1 MLFLFKFGKKMKTL
15 FDSSGGGISASE
27 TQLHIGLL
35 LWPRYSLLALSGL
48 LEALRYATKAQKK
61 KAFKISLLSEQ
72 PDTPVTSSSGV
83 SIRPDAPHAPPE
95 TFNYIAIIG
104 GELEYLSQGYPGD
117 RDYLAHAHHMK
128 VPLIGIGTGSFVLAQ
143 EGVLNERRASIHPF
157 HLERFRQAF
166 PQVYAEQGY
175 DFIDEGD
182 VLTCPGGI
190 STITLATELIRAHA
204 GSEIAH
210 SACQRLSLTPH
221 ETATPRPANIALIPD
236 SRLRRAVMMIEQ
248 YLTRPLSTAGLASE
262 VALSERQLNR
272 LFHAEFGKTAREFIR
287 SARLRYACWLL
298 KNSQQ
303 SVTDIA
309 RRMGFSDCAHFIRH
323 FQTEYGC
330 TPGVWRTS
338 QS

>member
-1 MLFLFKFGKKMKTL
+1 MKTV
-15 FDSSGGGISASE
+15 FEPSGHGLPAPE
-27 TQLHIGLL
+27 MRLHIGLL
-35 LWPRYSLLALSGL
+35 LWPHYSLLAVSGL
-48 LEALRYATKAQKK
+48 MEALRYAAKAQKK
-61 KAFKISLLSEQ
+61 ISFKIRLISEF
-72 PDTPVTSSSGV
+72 PDIPIASNAGI
-83 SIRPDAPHAPPE
+83 SIRPDSAHAPPDS
-95 TFNYIAIIG
+95 FNYIAVIG
-104 GELEYLSQGYPGD
+104 GGLQYLNRGYQGD
-117 RDYLAHAHHMK
+117 REYLAHAHHAR

-143 EGVLNERRASIHPF
+143 EGLLNERRASIHPF
-157 HLERFRQAF
+157 HLETFRQAF

-190 STITLATELIRAHA
+190 STITLATELIRLHA
-204 GSEIAH
+204 GSDTA
-210 SACQRLSLTPH
+210 STACQRLSLVPH
-221 ETATPRPANIALIPD
+221 ELATPRPANIALIPD
-236 SRLRRAVMMIEQ
+236 SRLRRAVMLIEQ
-248 YLTRPLSTAGLASE
+248 FLTRPLTTAGLASE

-272 LFHAEFGKTAREFIR
+272 LFHAEFGKTTREFIR

-309 RRMGFSDCAHFIRH
+309 LRMGFSDCAHFIRH

>member
-1 MLFLFKFGKKMKTL
+1 MKSV
-15 FDSSGGGISASE
+15 FDSSDGGKSVPE
-27 TQLHIGLL
+27 KCLHIGLI
-35 LWPRYSLLALSGL
+35 LWPRYSLLAVSGL
-48 LEALRYATKAQKK
+48 LEALRYAAKAQGKL
-61 KAFKISLLSEQ
+61 AFKISLISEF
-72 PDTPVTSSSGV
+72 PDIPIISNAG
-83 SIRPDAPHAPPE
+83 IIMRPDSPHAPPDS
-95 TFNYIAIIG
+95 FNYLAVIG
-104 GELEYLSQGYPGD
+104 GELQYLDLGYQGD
-117 RDYLAHAHHMK
+117 KAYLAHAHHAG

-143 EGVLNERRASIHPF
+143 EGLLNERRASIHPF
-157 HLERFRQAF
+157 HLDAFRQAF
-166 PQVYAEQGY
+166 PLVYAEQGY
-175 DFIDEGD
+175 DFIDDGD

-190 STITLATELIRAHA
+190 STLTLATELIRAHA
-204 GSEIAH
+204 GDDIA
-210 SACQRLSLTPH
+210 STTCQRLSLVPH
-221 ETATPRPANIALIPD
+221 EIATPRPANFALIPD
-236 SRLRRAVMMIEQ
+236 SRLRRAVMLIEQ
-248 YLTRPLSTAGLASE
+248 FLTRPLTTAGLARE

-309 RRMGFSDCAHFIRH
+309 QRMGFSDCAHFIRH